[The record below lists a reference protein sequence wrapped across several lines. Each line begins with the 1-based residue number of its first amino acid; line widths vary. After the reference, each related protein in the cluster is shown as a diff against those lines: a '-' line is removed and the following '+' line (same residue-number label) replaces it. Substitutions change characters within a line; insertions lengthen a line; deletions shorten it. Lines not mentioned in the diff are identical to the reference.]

1 MNGEALDAEKLQ
13 QLQQIEQ
20 LKKQLLTK
28 MLTKEAF
35 ERLGRVRTVNPE
47 LAGQVELYLIQVYQT
62 GQLKQQVT
70 DGKLKD
76 ILKALSQKKEMRI
89 KRA

>member
-1 MNGEALDAEKLQ
+1 MNGEALDAERLQ
-13 QLQQIEQ
+13 QMQQIEQ

>member
-89 KRA
+89 KRV

>member
-1 MNGEALDAEKLQ
+1 MKS
-13 QLQQIEQ
+13 
-20 LKKQLLTK
+20 KQRLTKLLTK

-47 LAGQVELYLIQVYQT
+47 LAGQVELYMIQVYQT